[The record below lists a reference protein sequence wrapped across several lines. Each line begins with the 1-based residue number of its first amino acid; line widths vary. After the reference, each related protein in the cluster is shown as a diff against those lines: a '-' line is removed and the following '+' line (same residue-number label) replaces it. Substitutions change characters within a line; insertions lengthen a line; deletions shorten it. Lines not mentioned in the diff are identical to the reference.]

1 MTTFITSDQVD
12 EVLGSSWA
20 SDQATKNKAV
30 LKANAYMTSLRLT
43 NFDPTNIP
51 QDMINAGAY
60 IASVASSGQLFAQK
74 ENSGVVLSSMV
85 KADGVE
91 TTETY
96 AGINTENES
105 LLPDDLQFALALLSS
120 YRSNPLA
127 FNIFR

>member
-1 MTTFITSDQVD
+1 
-12 EVLGSSWA
+12 
-20 SDQATKNKAV
+20 
-30 LKANAYMTSLRLT
+30 MTSLRLA

-105 LLPDDLQFALALLSS
+105 LLPDDLQFALALLSN

-127 FNIFR
+127 FNVFR